1 VKNIVPSAFLSS
13 IPQRLSRRFGLLSEL
28 IRSRDGNFSILFIL
42 SFVPLA
48 IAVGTGIDFSRA
60 LNARTEMQAD
70 LDAAILS
77 ATKDI
82 GKDTEANLK
91 TKAEKTM
98 KAMALQRGSYTLNEL
113 NITVNATSKSISA
126 TASTI
131 VPTTLMRLA
140 GIDEVPVKVASAAA
154 GGKDTYY
161 ELHLVLDKS
170 ASMLL
175 AATTYDQSIMQKLS
189 LNCVFA
195 CHDTAYGEKYQGVYY
210 SSYYDYAR
218 AKKVVLRADVQADAV
233 ATLMDTIDASDPS
246 HNRIKVAVYTLGTN
260 SNAAQ
265 VLKSNYKVSNGIRQV
280 IAPTYSTKDIRTQMV
295 SNTELT
301 SASSYITTDFRAL
314 TTLNNYISKAGDGT
328 SASSPLKIVVMITDG
343 AQSSADWVFSGQPY
357 ITPLNNAWCDTM
369 KKQGATFS
377 VLYTTYL
384 PWTNRSEYN
393 NTIGNTMSSSNYK
406 SMWGGTMPSSKVTRH
421 DYLTTALT
429 ACASSPDYFI
439 SAASPDEI
447 KAGLTELVGKTLGSL
462 RLTQ

>member
-1 VKNIVPSAFLSS
+1 MPFSSVLSAISRRLRKPSGLLGAFLHA
-13 IPQRLSRRFGLLSEL
+13 
-28 IRSRDGNFSILFIL
+28 RDGNFSILFIL
-42 SFVPLA
+42 TFVPLA

-82 GKDTEANLK
+82 GKDTSANLK
-91 TKAEKTM
+91 AKAEKTM
-98 KAMALQRGSYTLNEL
+98 KAMALQRGSYTLSEL
-113 NITVNATSKSISA
+113 DITVDAANKSISG
-126 TASTI
+126 TASTS

-140 GIDEVPVKVASAAA
+140 GIDDVPVRIASAAA
-154 GGKDTYY
+154 GGKDIYF
-161 ELHLVLDKS
+161 ELSLILDKS

-195 CHDTAYGEKYQGVYY
+195 CHDTAYGEKYLGVYY
-210 SSYYDYAR
+210 NSYYDYAR

-233 ATLMDTIDASDPS
+233 GTLMDTIDTADPA

-260 SNAAQ
+260 SSASQ
-265 VLKSNYKVSNGIRQV
+265 VLKSSYKVSAGIRQV
-280 IAPTYSTKDIRTQMV
+280 IAPTYNTKDIRTQMI
-295 SNTELT
+295 SNSELT
-301 SASSYITTDFRAL
+301 SASSYVTTDFRAL
-314 TTLNNYISKAGDGT
+314 TTLNNYISKAGDG
-328 SASSPLKIVVMITDG
+328 SSPSTPLKIVVMITDG
-343 AQSSADWVFSGQPY
+343 AQSSADWVFSGQSY
-357 ITPLNNAWCDTM
+357 ITPINNAWCDTV

-384 PWTNRSEYN
+384 PWKNRAEYN
-393 NTIGNTMSSSNYK
+393 NTIGNTMGSSNYR
-406 SMWGGTMPSSKVTRH
+406 SVWGGTMPSYSTIRH

-429 ACASSPDYFI
+429 ACASSPDYFM

-447 KAGLTELVGKTLGSL
+447 KAGLSELVGKTLGSL